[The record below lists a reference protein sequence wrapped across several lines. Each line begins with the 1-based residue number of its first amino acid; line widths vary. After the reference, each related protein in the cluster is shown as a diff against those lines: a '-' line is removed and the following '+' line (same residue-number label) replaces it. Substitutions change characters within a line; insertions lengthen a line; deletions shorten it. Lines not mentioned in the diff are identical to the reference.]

1 MIVINFLFALYFSLS
16 LPLFS
21 RRKFRKARRID
32 RCLKT
37 KARFTNSVN
46 YRGPIVERKL

>member
-16 LPLFS
+16 LFS